1 MNTSNFMQSILEI
14 QHEINR
20 LNAEIRVLKD
30 KQESIIDNKVR
41 EVIK

>member
-1 MNTSNFMQSILEI
+1 MKESNFMQSILEI

-30 KQESIIDNKVR
+30 KQESMLDNKVR
-41 EVIK
+41 EIIK